1 MYQTYY
7 KKQRRKS
14 IIIITFLVL
23 FSLISTYLI
32 YEKFANSRDK
42 DYDTGKMEVVFH
54 EKNGNEISLDKFTP
68 VTDAI
73 GLSSPSYTFTVINNT
88 DKKVKYS
95 IKLVANKKKMEQD
108 NCDNKQIPK
117 ELLKLSFRKDHLP
130 PAAYVLSEFPND
142 IIYEDSLKPNSS
154 GDYSIRLWAMNSNFT
169 LDKTSHY
176 HALIEVVEE

>member
-1 MYQTYY
+1 MYQAYY

-88 DKKVKYS
+88 DKKVKYG
-95 IKLVANKKKMEQD
+95 IN
-108 NCDNKQIPK
+108 
-117 ELLKLSFRKDHLP
+117 
-130 PAAYVLSEFPND
+130 
-142 IIYEDSLKPNSS
+142 
-154 GDYSIRLWAMNSNFT
+154 
-169 LDKTSHY
+169 
-176 HALIEVVEE
+176 